1 MFAAYARP
9 RFVLLLRNENVK
21 SRHYVQRHHETRKP
35 TKVVCVGEPFH
46 PLPLFG
52 LNWDLK
58 SEEGIFSLSLF
69 FLRLLLAHNHRST
82 RLLFFIQQ
90 FLRCGKWKTLTHTS
104 SRRVRLVPTH
114 STEAAFRRLPQHFPV
129 ACAIPKKRRLSLCWW
144 IHYFSSDFAA
154 K

>member
-21 SRHYVQRHHETRKP
+21 SRHYVQRHHETRKS
-35 TKVVCVGEPFH
+35 TKVVCVGELFH

-58 SEEGIFSLSLF
+58 SEEGNFSLSLF

-82 RLLFFIQQ
+82 RLLFFHSAVFTMWKMENIDAHQQ
-90 FLRCGKWKTLTHTS
+90 QTS
-104 SRRVRLVPTH
+104 QARPNSLHRSRLPTSASTFSRRLCH
-114 STEAAFRRLPQHFPV
+114 
-129 ACAIPKKRRLSLCWW
+129 PKKKKTFIVLVNTLFLLRLRS
-144 IHYFSSDFAA
+144 
-154 K
+154 